1 MKSMNK
7 TQLIGYLGADPEIK
21 EFKSGAVLAI
31 LRMATHRLKKE
42 EERVPGADPYHTT
55 WHNVRVWGREQIEK
69 LLHQFITGSHVL
81 VEGTIDYRLFVNKK
95 GEHMQFANITAHTI
109 MNLDC

>member
-7 TQLIGYLGADPEIK
+7 TQLIGYLGNDPEIR
-21 EFKSGAVLAI
+21 EFQSGAVLAI
-31 LRMATHRLKKE
+31 LRLATHRRKQNE
-42 EERVPGADPYHTT
+42 QQQPGDTPYQTT
-55 WHNVRVWGREQIEK
+55 WHNVRVWGRERIDK
-69 LLHQFITGSHVL
+69 LVHQFITGSHVL

-109 MNLDC
+109 MNLDR